1 VLTAQGAV
9 TNVGADI
16 VRVIFFVGVVLLWL
30 GSLDAINLLLCPLL
44 YVVLS
49 VVIAAFVSVTT

>member
-1 VLTAQGAV
+1 MLTAQGAV

-16 VRVIFFVGVVLLWL
+16 VRVIFFVGAVLLWL

-44 YVVLS
+44 EVVLS
-49 VVIAAFVSVTT
+49 AVIAAFVGVTT